1 MGVIQGIAEFLPV
14 SSSGHLVVAQRLFG
28 LKDIQ
33 VSFDVFLHAGTL
45 LAVIVYFFKDII
57 GLLKENKLTLIP
69 MSIATIITVAIVFPC
84 MKLFKSA
91 FLNIKVVAVCFLIA
105 GIWLIL
111 TSVVKINKGQKKRP
125 GILQAALI
133 GLAQGIAVLP
143 GISRSGAT
151 ISTGIL
157 AGVEKEAAF
166 RFSFLLSIPIVIG
179 AVMYETMENPL
190 EFGGSLKLYITGTV
204 AAFLAGLLAL
214 RLLAGFVKKGQLHFF
229 GIYCILMGLITF
241 FIR

>member
-1 MGVIQGIAEFLPV
+1 
-14 SSSGHLVVAQRLFG
+14 
-28 LKDIQ
+28 
-33 VSFDVFLHAGTL
+33 
-45 LAVIVYFFKDII
+45 
-57 GLLKENKLTLIP
+57 
-69 MSIATIITVAIVFPC
+69 
-84 MKLFKSA
+84 
-91 FLNIKVVAVCFLIA
+91 
-105 GIWLIL
+105 
-111 TSVVKINKGQKKRP
+111 
-125 GILQAALI
+125 LI